1 MTAPAPL
8 PVDPTADAAVL
19 VMLLEESEAAAIL
32 AQLSPDELG
41 LLGERMCE
49 LGNVAPEAINTAI
62 AGFLD
67 RTESLGLVDADRL
80 GRVHS
85 LMTSAVGEVKA
96 DNVMQRIAPGPVHS
110 PALDIVRWLT
120 PESLVPLVVGE
131 HPQALAVLL
140 LQIEPQVAAQVLH
153 ALPEAI
159 QPEVVRRL
167 ASLGP
172 LRPEALAVLEE
183 VLNRRIAECH
193 GKAML
198 QLGGPREAA
207 EIINSA
213 GKAASARI
221 MPAIAKADKALAR
234 RIEEEMFTFEHLFAL
249 GAQDMGALLR
259 EVDSDVLIDALKGI
273 AEDRRELFFVA
284 MSSRAADGVRDEIAT
299 RGRMKSADVEAA
311 QRAMV
316 TVARR
321 LAADGT
327 ISFGSDDD
335 EFV

>member
-1 MTAPAPL
+1 MA
-8 PVDPTADAAVL
+8 DPTADAAVL

-49 LGNVAPEAINTAI
+49 LGNIAPEAINAAI

-67 RTESLGLVDADRL
+67 RTESLGLVDADRM

-85 LMTSAVGEVKA
+85 LMTRAVGDVKA
-96 DNVMQRIAPGPVHS
+96 DNLMQRIAPAAAS

-120 PESLVPLVVGE
+120 PESLVPLIVGE

-140 LQIEPQVAAQVLH
+140 LQIEPQVAARVLH
-153 ALPEAI
+153 ALPHDV

-172 LRPEALAVLEE
+172 LRPEALAMLEE

-198 QLGGPREAA
+198 HMGGPREAA

-213 GKAASARI
+213 GKAAGARI

-234 RIEEEMFTFEHLFAL
+234 RIEEEMFTFEHLYAL
-249 GAQDMGALLR
+249 GPQDMGALLR

-316 TVARR
+316 MVARR

>member
-1 MTAPAPL
+1 MTEQTVIPA
-8 PVDPTADAAVL
+8 DPTADAAVL
-19 VMLLEESEAAAIL
+19 VMLLEEGEAAAIL
-32 AQLSPDELG
+32 SQLSPGELG
-41 LLGERMCE
+41 VLGERMCE
-49 LGNVAPEAINTAI
+49 LGNIAPEAINAAI

-67 RTESLGLVDADRL
+67 RTESLGLVDADRM

-85 LMTSAVGEVKA
+85 LMTRAVGDVKA
-96 DNVMQRIAPGPVHS
+96 DNLMQRIAPAAAS

-153 ALPEAI
+153 ALPDEE

-172 LRPEALAVLEE
+172 LRPEALAMLEE

-193 GKAML
+193 GKSML
-198 QLGGPREAA
+198 HMGGPREAA
-207 EIINSA
+207 AIINSS
-213 GKAASARI
+213 GKAATARI

-234 RIEEEMFTFEHLFAL
+234 RIEEEMFTFEHLYAL
-249 GAQDMGALLR
+249 GPQDMGALLR

-273 AEDRRELFFVA
+273 AEDRRDLFFVA

-299 RGRMKSADVEAA
+299 RGRMKAADVEAA

-321 LAADGT
+321 LAADGA

>member
-1 MTAPAPL
+1 MTAPAQVPT
-8 PVDPTADAAVL
+8 DPTADAAVL

-32 AQLSPDELG
+32 SQLAPSELD
-41 LLGERMCE
+41 LLGERMCA
-49 LGNVAPEAINTAI
+49 LGNIAPEAINTAI

-67 RTESLGLVDADRL
+67 RTESLGLVDADRM

-85 LMTSAVGEVKA
+85 LMTRAVGEVKA
-96 DNVMQRIAPGPVHS
+96 DNVMQRIAPGPASS
-110 PALDIVRWLT
+110 PALDIVRWLN
-120 PESLVPLVVGE
+120 PESLVPLIVGE
-131 HPQALAVLL
+131 HPQAIAVLL
-140 LQIEPQVAAQVLH
+140 LQIEPAIAAQVLH
-153 ALPEAI
+153 ALPEET

-193 GKAML
+193 GKALL
-198 QLGGPREAA
+198 QMGGPSEAA
-207 EIINSA
+207 QIINSA
-213 GKAASARI
+213 GKAAGARI

-234 RIEEEMFTFEHLFAL
+234 RIEEEMFTFEHLYAL
-249 GAQDMGALLR
+249 GPQDMGALLR
-259 EVDSDVLIDALKGI
+259 EVDSDTLIDALKGI
-273 AEDRRELFFVA
+273 AEDRRDLFFVA

-299 RGRMKSADVEAA
+299 RGRMKSSDVEAA